1 MDRKNNVDP
10 VEKPK
15 RKTHTSTAVKR
26 RYNNKVY
33 SRAYADLPK
42 DLVTAF
48 KETVTANETTT
59 AEVLRNVIVQ
69 YIEDTKK
76 NASKRRYNDKAYARI
91 YADLP
96 KEMVTEF
103 KEAVALNGASVAA
116 VFRKAM
122 EEYVEDNSEKNN

>member
-1 MDRKNNVDP
+1 MDKNNNAVP
-10 VEKPK
+10 AEKPK
-15 RKTHTSTAVKR
+15 RKTYTSTAVKR

-42 DLVTAF
+42 DLVIAF

-59 AEVLRNVIVQ
+59 AAVLRNVIER

-76 NASKRRYNDKAYARI
+76 NASKRRYSDKAYARI

-96 KEMVTEF
+96 KEMVAEF
-103 KEAVALNGASVAA
+103 KEAVSLNGVSVAA

-122 EEYVEDNSEKNN
+122 EEYIEDNSQKNN